1 MIFNSLFPR
10 GRVLPRLVIVSALI
24 SFSGMAQSAG
34 LFEDTEAR
42 KAIIDLRQKVQKL
55 EQAGV
60 RTDESLSQVP
70 TTQALL
76 ELSRQNN
83 ELQDQIS
90 RLLGRNE
97 ELTRDISIM
106 NDRLKALDA
115 LASIEARLAKLEPI
129 KVTVDGE
136 IIEVSENEKVVYD
149 QAMNALRAGEFA
161 QAEVYLRRVASEF
174 PRSGYRPSVLFWLGN
189 AEYATNNYA
198 GALTTFSTM
207 LQDFPEHSR
216 ISEAMLA
223 TANCQFELQQKD
235 VAIATLNALVAR
247 FPGSQ
252 AAEAATQRLTALE
265 SSTSSGNGNQ

>member
-1 MIFNSLFPR
+1 MIFNSLFSR
-10 GRVLPRLVIVSALI
+10 GRVLPRLVIISALI

-136 IIEVSENEKVVYD
+136 IIEVSENER
-149 QAMNALRAGEFA
+149 QC
-161 QAEVYLRRVASEF
+161 
-174 PRSGYRPSVLFWLGN
+174 
-189 AEYATNNYA
+189 
-198 GALTTFSTM
+198 TTK
-207 LQDFPEHSR
+207 R
-216 ISEAMLA
+216 
-223 TANCQFELQQKD
+223 
-235 VAIATLNALVAR
+235 
-247 FPGSQ
+247 
-252 AAEAATQRLTALE
+252 
-265 SSTSSGNGNQ
+265 